1 MITKTVQKAESEYFI
16 QFTDEELSKLNLE
29 KGSRLDWKIQEDG
42 SVMLI
47 PWKSIELD
55 VEDWDKDLLLFL
67 VKESLEKDLPVN
79 DIIVESI
86 EKMIDN
92 YSNDITHDSV

>member
-1 MITKTVQKAESEYFI
+1 
-16 QFTDEELSKLNLE
+16 
-29 KGSRLDWKIQEDG
+29 
-42 SVMLI
+42 
-47 PWKSIELD
+47 
-55 VEDWDKDLLLFL
+55 LLFL